1 LTVSGKYEPPFTVAV
16 VGDDHALPA
25 LDDADAGDDPRP
37 GSLAVVGV
45 PGRERVRSRKAVPV
59 DETVDALAC
68 EQPCRAIGG
77 ARSRASPPPAATC
90 AVRARSSATSA
101 SIRARRPR
109 EVVGALDAA
118 LQEGHREEP
127 NGASGMLPA

>member
-1 LTVSGKYEPPFTVAV
+1 VSQAASAF
-16 VGDDHALPA
+16 
-25 LDDADAGDDPRP
+25 
-37 GSLAVVGV
+37 S
-45 PGRERVRSRKAVPV
+45 SRKARSRV

-68 EQPCRAIGG
+68 EQLA
-77 ARSRASPPPAATC
+77 ARSVALDRALPAAGRDLR
-90 AVRARSSATSA
+90 RARTELRDERLHP
-101 SIRARRPR
+101 RAAPR